1 MLSVRDVFTGCVLAL
16 CLIASA
22 QASVVMTGNRVV
34 YPAQNKEVNIQLT
47 NHDDFPN
54 VIQVWMDSGNEDSTP
69 ETGQAPF
76 IITPP
81 FFKMAAKAGQTV
93 RLMFTGAQLPQD
105 RESVYY
111 LNFLQIPPREAK
123 SSSNQMLIMLRNRVK
138 VFYRPAGITTSPA
151 EIAQNV
157 KPKIV
162 QRGNSYSLELENMS
176 GYYLSISGASIL
188 SENKVTQLGNKMI
201 APFSTEAWPV
211 PSRTKNP
218 ELTINYINDQ
228 GAKITH
234 RYQL

>member
-16 CLIASA
+16 CLVASA

-93 RLMFTGAQLPQD
+93 RLMFTGEQLPQD

-138 VFYRPAGITTSPA
+138 VFYRPAGITTSPT
-151 EIAQNV
+151 EIAQHV

-162 QRGNSYSLELENMS
+162 QRGNTYAVELENMS

-188 SENKVTQLGNKMI
+188 SDNKVIQLGNKMI
-201 APFSTEAWPV
+201 APFSSETWPV
-211 PSRTKNP
+211 TSKVRNP